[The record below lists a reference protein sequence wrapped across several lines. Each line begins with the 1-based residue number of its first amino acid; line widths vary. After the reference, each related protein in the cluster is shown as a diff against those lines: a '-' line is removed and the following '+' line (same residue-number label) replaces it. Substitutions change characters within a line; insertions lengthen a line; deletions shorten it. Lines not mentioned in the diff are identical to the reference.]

1 MCGEAPDGVAGYVG
15 CLRVVEGEEVVGYV
29 GEPEVRVQ
37 FQEFSFDCA
46 YQVILLTYVGR

>member
-1 MCGEAPDGVAGYVG
+1 MNGQLAARPPHIIP
-15 CLRVVEGEEVVGYV
+15 VVGYV